1 MASTKNIKRAFAS
14 ELQSL
19 PVQLV
24 PPDPLFQPA
33 RPKQAARTAPTSLPE
48 QPEIETDVLARLIS
62 KIKRI

>member
-1 MASTKNIKRAFAS
+1 MPTKKNLKRAFAS

-24 PPDPLFQPA
+24 PPDPLSSAPRQKTQ
-33 RPKQAARTAPTSLPE
+33 RSAAIKTSELPE
-48 QPEIETDVLARLIS
+48 VEPDVLVRLIS